1 MTTTRI
7 SWIDNAKFIAI
18 TCVLLGHSFSLI
30 KGDFCGYDDFNLFIV
45 AFNMPLFALLSG
57 FTSYKS
63 LTRIYTVFDLFSYLN
78 KITWHLGVPTV
89 IYTLIAMSIGYG
101 MQLRWDRCILHTK
114 V

>member
-57 FTSYKS
+57 FTSYS
-63 LTRIYTVFDLFSYLN
+63 
-78 KITWHLGVPTV
+78 H
-89 IYTLIAMSIGYG
+89 
-101 MQLRWDRCILHTK
+101 
-114 V
+114 